1 VNPKDTTIIANTR
14 HTAKCTLFL
23 SKLFSLR
30 RNISIERVVVIAV
43 RAESA
48 LENEADIMPSIK
60 QIPAIGDIIVDANIG
75 IILSGSEGKCMP
87 WVWA

>member
-48 LENEADIMPSIK
+48 LENEADMIPK
-60 QIPAIGDIIVDANIG
+60 TKHIPAIGDMKVEIAIG
-75 IILSGSEGKCMP
+75 IILSGSVGSVMP
-87 WVWA
+87 ELCA